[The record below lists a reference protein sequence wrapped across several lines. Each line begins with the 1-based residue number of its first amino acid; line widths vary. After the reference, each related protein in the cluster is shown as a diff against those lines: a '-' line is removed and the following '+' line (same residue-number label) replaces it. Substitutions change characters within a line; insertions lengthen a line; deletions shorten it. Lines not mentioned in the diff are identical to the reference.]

1 MIPKN
6 TMNEQATVPR
16 YRFLAASILISSFIL
31 AGTWLYTAPQPD
43 PAQNTIVV
51 SDATIR
57 QKSALEEKVFPSAGI
72 ELPVRWGDLGIKMV
86 DVGVVDREKFEAL
99 YADREELFRE
109 ARRLLDEDRNEP
121 IRMTPENAGL
131 LLNLFWAL
139 GLGTKNGILEQGPM
153 TDPKY
158 GGAGGFASTAGWTV
172 ADGDPMAHYSRHPFV
187 LLTPEQQDL
196 VRRGGKKN

>member
-86 DVGVVDREKFEAL
+86 DVGVVDRGKFEAL

-139 GLGTKNGILEQGPM
+139 GLGTKNGI
-153 TDPKY
+153 
-158 GGAGGFASTAGWTV
+158 
-172 ADGDPMAHYSRHPFV
+172 
-187 LLTPEQQDL
+187 
-196 VRRGGKKN
+196 